1 MNSFVKFTIISSLF
15 AASAFADESFGGIG
29 VIYKLTSS
37 GAEIQDIIPNTPV
50 AETKIKIG
58 DVIVAIDGSSVI
70 GKKSREVR
78 DVLRGLENKPVVL
91 TYVSEGDTLVETIR
105 RVKLTMK
112 RLNNIAN
119 TGDSDK
125 KLLAI
130 LNNGK
135 VVERTV
141 ASVSNNFE
149 GVYADEAMISAVNDE
164 RTQQA
169 KVGTA
174 KLASFSRS
182 VIRVKLETAGMFVV
196 SVVNSNG
203 DVIRTFNENHGCAG
217 INTIPWDGSLVPDGR
232 YAISIEHNGNVSG
245 VNILLK

>member
-1 MNSFVKFTIISSLF
+1 M
-15 AASAFADESFGGIG
+15 
-29 VIYKLTSS
+29 
-37 GAEIQDIIPNTPV
+37 
-50 AETKIKIG
+50 
-58 DVIVAIDGSSVI
+58 
-70 GKKSREVR
+70 
-78 DVLRGLENKPVVL
+78 RGLENKPVVL

>member
-29 VIYKLTSS
+29 VIYKSTSF
-37 GAEIQDIIPNTPV
+37 GTEVQDIIPNTPI
-50 AETKIKIG
+50 AETKIKAG
-58 DVIVAIDGSSVI
+58 NVIVAIDGSSVM
-70 GKKSREVR
+70 GKKPREVR

-112 RLNNIAN
+112 RLNNVTN
-119 TGDSDK
+119 TGYSDK

-130 LNNGK
+130 LNDGK

-141 ASVSNNFE
+141 TSASNNFE
-149 GVYADEAMISAVNDE
+149 GVYADETMISTVNDVQ
-164 RTQQA
+164 TQQT
-169 KVGTA
+169 KEGTA
-174 KLASFSRS
+174 KLASFSRN
-182 VIRVKLETAGMFVV
+182 VIRVKLETAGMLVV

-203 DVIRTFNENHGCAG
+203 DVIRAFNENHGRAG
-217 INTIPWDGSLVPDGR
+217 INAIPWDGSLIPDGR
-232 YAISIEHNGNVSG
+232 YAISIEHDGNVSG